1 MAVRTLCRAQNT
13 LKRTCI
19 ARQYIRGVSTLP
31 NNPSI
36 QYVYPDR
43 SSLNGHLLSFLPTDP
58 PKPQLCVGSTTAVPP
73 TPDSLTENHK
83 FLYILHSVVGIHA
96 HEDPDVQSQA
106 QAMASTGGSNLGSGG
121 SLFPQERQRRGT
133 RKGSSYGGG
142 PGGGGDGAGGAN
154 SQGGMGGAGRGG
166 HIHVYDY
173 RHPPDFGRIPDPE
186 DIFGSLEVDGAGN
199 FVDGHGN
206 YQSSG
211 TYRSELEPVP
221 TPKAS

>member
-1 MAVRTLCRAQNT
+1 MERGWDGDDAVGADAC
-13 LKRTCI
+13 
-19 ARQYIRGVSTLP
+19 GV
-31 NNPSI
+31 
-36 QYVYPDR
+36 YVFPDKT
-43 SSLNGHLLSFLPTDP
+43 SLNNNHLLSFLPTDP

-83 FLYILHSVVGIHA
+83 FLSILHSVIGIHA

-166 HIHVYDY
+166 YIHVYDY
-173 RHPPDFGRIPDPE
+173 RHPPDYGRIPDPE

-199 FVDGHGN
+199 FVDGHGK
-206 YQSSG
+206 YQTSG

-221 TPKAS
+221 APKAD